1 MKITKIAIT
10 ASLLALIILG
20 CTPKAPAADTGP
32 TGPAATMG
40 STTATAGSLATATTA
55 PTATSTPPPEPTAT
69 SSTPWAG
76 WATPAYVD
84 PSTPVPFP
92 VRNAGIPDGIDTY
105 IALGSDKLPHRT
117 STNTDVIE
125 LVFVDK
131 RSAPYHLSILSIPRD
146 LYVFIPGYG
155 MGRINTAYALGS
167 DQAVFDTIEYNFGV
181 RPKAM
186 ILGDMTAFI
195 GFIDYLGGVDV
206 KVTANVYDR
215 CGDGTPVN
223 YVAGTYHMSGQQAL
237 CYVRVREASSDYD
250 RMRREQEVTLATM
263 GAAIKSM
270 ATDPVGTASQ
280 IFDLY
285 RNSVHTTFG
294 LSDVPELAL
303 TAMKINRDSVSLYRF
318 VPPIVTH
325 WTKPTTGAWLLLPPP
340 PSQIASLI
348 SFAAQGEMWP
358 ESTAGQ

>member
-1 MKITKIAIT
+1 MKIAKIG
-10 ASLLALIILG
+10 LLAALVAQIMIG
-20 CTPKAPAADTGP
+20 CGPQAPQAVADSTG
-32 TGPAATMG
+32 
-40 STTATAGSLATATTA
+40 TATTA
-55 PTATSTPPPEPTAT
+55 PIAPATLPNDNPTSAVAPTSTQAPIPTAT
-69 SSTPWAG
+69 SSIPWDGWPTPM
-76 WATPAYVD
+76 YVD

-92 VRNAGIPDGIDTY
+92 VRDAGVPSGIDAY

-117 STNTDVIE
+117 SLNTDVIE

-131 RSAPYHLSILSIPRD
+131 REAPYRLSILSIPRD
-146 LYVFIPGYG
+146 LYVFIPGHG
-155 MGRINTAYALGS
+155 MGRINSAYALGS
-167 DQAVFDTIEYNFGV
+167 DQAVLDTVEYNFGV
-181 RPKAM
+181 RPKGL

-215 CGDGTPVN
+215 CGDGSPVN
-223 YVAGTYHMSGQQAL
+223 YVAGTYHMDGQQAL

-263 GAAIKSM
+263 GTAIKSM
-270 ATDPVGTASQ
+270 ATDPVGTATQ

-294 LSDVPELAL
+294 LSDVPDLAL
-303 TAMKINRDSVSLYRF
+303 AVMKINRDTVKLYRM
-318 VPPIVTH
+318 VPPFVVH

-340 PSQIASLI
+340 PDQVAFLVSL
-348 SFAAQGEMWP
+348 SAQGQAWP
-358 ESTAGQ
+358 EPTTGP